1 MLLWLNTPV
10 RSKANQFRIFNF
22 SGMMVVSFTHTITNI
37 EFNIKHPSAPRILV
51 ALIWITF
58 SISQFVF
65 VEPAP
70 YDVAIFGL
78 AVLACFLP
86 VKLTPVLALL
96 IFALCVNACGQLIAA
111 ALSIEVGE
119 SMIFAATS
127 VFLNLSAVL
136 IAVYIFSYPVQLVP
150 ALVNGYV
157 FAAFSAAVIG
167 ICAYFSLFGELSSEF
182 LLYLRVKSTFKD
194 PNVYGAFLVMP
205 AVYCLDQILTRPLKY
220 SLHWL
225 GSFLVIALGILL
237 SFSRGAWTGLVISS
251 GISVFLLL
259 IAFPNRQFRARILLI
274 TSVAICLAALMISIA
289 LNIEV
294 VWKLFEIR
302 FAAVQDYDVGS
313 QGRFANQWNS
323 ILFIINHPLGVG
335 FGDFG
340 RILSETAPHNVYLL
354 MLMTAGWLGGV
365 AYWTLIAVTLIK
377 GMQLVL
383 SPMPFPIFTV
393 SLLSTFISLVLMGL
407 IVDTH
412 HWRFFFIVLGIVW
425 ALIALDCTNPQR
437 TPKPILP

>member
-1 MLLWLNTPV
+1 
-10 RSKANQFRIFNF
+10 
-22 SGMMVVSFTHTITNI
+22 
-37 EFNIKHPSAPRILV
+37 
-51 ALIWITF
+51 
-58 SISQFVF
+58 
-65 VEPAP
+65 
-70 YDVAIFGL
+70 
-78 AVLACFLP
+78 
-86 VKLTPVLALL
+86 
-96 IFALCVNACGQLIAA
+96 
-111 ALSIEVGE
+111 
-119 SMIFAATS
+119 
-127 VFLNLSAVL
+127 
-136 IAVYIFSYPVQLVP
+136 
-150 ALVNGYV
+150 
-157 FAAFSAAVIG
+157 
-167 ICAYFSLFGELSSEF
+167 
-182 LLYLRVKSTFKD
+182 
-194 PNVYGAFLVMP
+194 
-205 AVYCLDQILTRPLKY
+205 
-220 SLHWL
+220 
-225 GSFLVIALGILL
+225 
-237 SFSRGAWTGLVISS
+237 
-251 GISVFLLL
+251 
-259 IAFPNRQFRARILLI
+259 
-274 TSVAICLAALMISIA
+274 